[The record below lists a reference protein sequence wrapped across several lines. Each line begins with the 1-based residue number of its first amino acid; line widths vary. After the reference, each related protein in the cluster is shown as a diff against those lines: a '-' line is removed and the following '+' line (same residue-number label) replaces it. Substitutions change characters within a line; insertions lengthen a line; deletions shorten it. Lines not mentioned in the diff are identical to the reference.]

1 MSTTVT
7 SLAAVTLA
15 VASVFASPASHAQ
28 EATPDT
34 WITQSRSVASR
45 ADVRDELRSAQA
57 SRALM
62 HGEAAGHDF
71 TRSFRPMLT
80 RMQVAAEAAEA
91 RRLGLTLSGEVQRFP
106 TSNEIESIRRAGA
119 QAIERRVAF
128 DQADSR

>member
-1 MSTTVT
+1 MSTFE

-15 VASVFASPASHAQ
+15 FASVFASPASRAE

-57 SRALM
+57 SRALT

-71 TRSFRPMLT
+71 TQAFRPMLT

-91 RRLGLTLSGEVQRFP
+91 RRLGLTSGGEVQRLP
-106 TSNEIESIRRAGA
+106 TPKEIESIRRAGVDA
-119 QAIERRVAF
+119 VERSAASRH
-128 DQADSR
+128 ADAR